1 MSYQEVQVSLPGI
14 KSDQIIIVY
23 VEGEEEGE
31 EGGMLV
37 KYDLARSRSRSV
49 YWKCHNLDNPVVLSW
64 SLRLSL

>member
-14 KSDQIIIVY
+14 KPDQIIIVY

-37 KYDLARSRSRSV
+37 KYDL
-49 YWKCHNLDNPVVLSW
+49 
-64 SLRLSL
+64 SLGRGLYTGNVRTWTIPWCYPGL